1 MKQPIRTPSHAPYD
15 YSWQQITQSFLFKCW
30 TFICVSC
37 PTDRPLTPFK
47 KCLNH
52 NNGEK
57 EPKISHQAPHP
68 PFPIICLYQKTEC
81 GQLGARASNC
91 TTHRLWKVASLMS
104 EGQPLSSSI
113 TVFLT
118 ILPFLRVFIPLC
130 SPAFVSCEAQCDV
143 SEGHVN
149 VISMQQ
155 TTALRETVTFGC
167 CPSG

>member
-1 MKQPIRTPSHAPYD
+1 MFHV
-15 YSWQQITQSFLFKCW
+15 QQIGHLHHLKNVSITIMEKRNPKSLTKPTPQPSF
-30 TFICVSC
+30 
-37 PTDRPLTPFK
+37 
-47 KCLNH
+47 
-52 NNGEK
+52 
-57 EPKISHQAPHP
+57 Q
-68 PFPIICLYQKTEC
+68 IICLYQKTEC

-118 ILPFLRVFIPLC
+118 IVPFLRVSIPLC
-130 SPAFVSCEAQCDV
+130 SPAFVSFEAQCDV